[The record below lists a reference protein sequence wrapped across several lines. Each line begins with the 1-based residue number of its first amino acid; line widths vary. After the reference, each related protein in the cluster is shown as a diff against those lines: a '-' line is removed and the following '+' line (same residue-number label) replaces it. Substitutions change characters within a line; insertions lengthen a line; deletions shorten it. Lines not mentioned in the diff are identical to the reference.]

1 MLIINVQGLCAK
13 ERAYKSEV
21 CTNMHIYIYIHIFL
35 LFSNSSCK
43 LYAKKAGAT
52 FVMLSSHCLWFFLC
66 LFCWRCH
73 RHRHGYPAAVVF
85 AGGL

>member
-13 ERAYKSEV
+13 KRAYKSVV
-21 CTNMHIYIYIHIFL
+21 CTNMHIYIYIYFY
-35 LFSNSSCK
+35 FFPTPVVSCMQ
-43 LYAKKAGAT
+43 KKAGAT